1 MCSIRSAP
9 WVCGT
14 WWRTMGVGRF
24 QVWDMPMTWTICN
37 LFRHALPLLTCTSLS
52 IRCLFFATTFRRGPW
67 PENATKPAKWLSPV
81 GCPGL
86 PGTKRPTYNQTDSVE
101 LVVRPGEAAGT
112 TWLRGIPTIQ
122 DLSISTNDRFRSLSP
137 DWNAGGRPMCWQL
150 GTCSSAGI
158 RLTWNSRVASTIPKD
173 GKQQHQRSVGGINPS
188 GRLSRQNKGLDITKL
203 YKKYWGHI
211 CLFCGHASNY
221 PGDPVLPALYL
232 SAARWSLS
240 PKQRPPPTRPCTALG
255 DPWTHGTAMCSMPCS
270 HGENMTRTCTS
281 VCLTLLCVPCP
292 AAMERTWLEDVHLY
306 VSHC

>member
-112 TWLRGIPTIQ
+112 TWPRGIPTIQ

-211 CLFCGHASNY
+211 CLFVVMPQTTLVIQFCLLYTWVLHGGLCPRSSVHHPHVHARRWATLGHM
-221 PGDPVLPALYL
+221 V
-232 SAARWSLS
+232 
-240 PKQRPPPTRPCTALG
+240 
-255 DPWTHGTAMCSMPCS
+255 
-270 HGENMTRTCTS
+270 
-281 VCLTLLCVPCP
+281 LLCVPCL
-292 AAMERTWLEDVHLY
+292 AAMERTWLEHVHLY
-306 VSHC
+306 VSHCYAFHALRPWREHD